1 MFCYRS
7 RKTRAVVDAH
17 WEMITILVADEEP
30 GAREMLRW
38 ELGERGY
45 QVMTASD
52 RDEAMAVLDQ
62 HEVDVV
68 LSQIKMP
75 GPEGL
80 QFLRQSKQIAPL
92 TEVVIATATGEI
104 DSAAECVKSG
114 AFGYIQRP
122 YGMNDLVA
130 TLERALERRQLRSE
144 SALYQMSRVILDTR
158 EPNRLPDV
166 IVRVA
171 MEAMQADDVALMLPG
186 HDDKL
191 YTACSTS
198 LTESIRQEV
207 HASTAQHVVNRA
219 AMLREPLL
227 DSTDDV
233 HSYILYPLCM
243 SERLIGVLVI
253 SRLVNP
259 RAFRQRDLDKASVIA
274 SQTLLALENMRLVR
288 HAIAA
293 ERFATVGQV
302 ATSIAHEVNNPI
314 AYVLAS
320 QTHLRDQLVHVV
332 ELCKM
337 ISAGAESAQLRAT
350 FEAVGGQTFVEE
362 LVQAADDVRE
372 GAARVR
378 DILRDTR
385 ALAHNN
391 PNLKPSA
398 FDINESIRSAL
409 RVVAA
414 ELRHKAE
421 ITTNLAD
428 GLRVVGVAGQLS
440 QVFVSLLI
448 NAGEAFGNRS
458 GNNLTITSKRV
469 GGHVVIT
476 LSDNGPG
483 IAREQLPRI
492 FDAFY
497 TTKTASGTGLGLP
510 ISRDIVRQHGGE
522 ISAESTHGIGTTISI
537 VLPRAV
543 KAATKEPTQP
553 PPLAHK
559 HLGLP
564 LRLLFVDDEA
574 SILRSYKRAF
584 GRVHEVV
591 AVTNGKEAL
600 DAIAISADFDL
611 VICDLSMPTMSGM
624 QLYHLVRER
633 YPHLVE
639 RFIFATG
646 GATQRELEEFLRSVP
661 NRVLEKPFDL
671 SVLRVIID
679 ELVRVD

>member
-1 MFCYRS
+1 MS
-7 RKTRAVVDAH
+7 PL
-17 WEMITILVADEEP
+17 EMTTILVADEEP
-30 GAREMLRW
+30 GVREMLRW

-52 RDEAMAVLDQ
+52 GDEAMAVLDH
-62 HEVDVV
+62 HEVDIV

-80 QFLRQSKQIAPL
+80 QFLRRSKQIAPL
-92 TEVVIATATGEI
+92 TEVVIATETGEI

-122 YGMNDLVA
+122 YGMNDLCA

-158 EPNRLPDV
+158 EPHRLPDV
-166 IVRVA
+166 IVQVA

-191 YTACSTS
+191 YTACSTA
-198 LTESIRQEV
+198 LTESIRHEV
-207 HASTAQHVVNRA
+207 HASIAQHVVNRA
-219 AMLREPLL
+219 PMLREPLL
-227 DSTDDV
+227 EGHENV

-243 SERLIGVLVI
+243 SERLIGVLVM

-259 RAFRQRDLDKASVIA
+259 REFRKLDLDKASVIA

-337 ISAGAESAQLRAT
+337 ISAGAEPPQLRSA
-350 FEAVGGQTFVEE
+350 FDRMGGQTFVDE

-421 ITTNLAD
+421 ITTNLAE

-440 QVFVSLLI
+440 QVFVNLLI

-458 GNNLTITSKRV
+458 GNSLVITSKRV
-469 GGHVVIT
+469 GGHILIT
-476 LSDNGPG
+476 LTDNGPG
-483 IAREQLPRI
+483 IARDQLPRI

-497 TTKTASGTGLGLP
+497 TTKSVSGTGLGLP

-522 ISAESTHGIGTTISI
+522 ISADSTHGIGTTFSI
-537 VLPRAV
+537 VLPQAV
-543 KAATKEPTQP
+543 KAAPREPTQP
-553 PPLAHK
+553 PPFAADQE
-559 HLGLP
+559 GVP
-564 LRLLFVDDEA
+564 VRLLFVDDEA

-584 GRVHEVV
+584 GRVHDVV

-600 DAIAISADFDL
+600 EALAVRADFDL

-624 QLYHLVRER
+624 QLYHIVRER
-633 YPHLVE
+633 YPQLAD

-646 GATQRELEEFLRSVP
+646 GATQRELEDFLRSVT

-671 SVLRVIID
+671 SVLSVIIND
-679 ELVRVD
+679 LQRVH

>member
-1 MFCYRS
+1 M
-7 RKTRAVVDAH
+7 T
-17 WEMITILVADEEP
+17 TILVADTEA
-30 GAREMLRW
+30 GVREMLRW

-52 RDEAMAVLDQ
+52 DEEAIAVLDQ
-62 HEVDVV
+62 HEVDIV

-75 GPEGL
+75 GAEGL
-80 QFLRQSKQIAPL
+80 QFLRRSKQIAPHA
-92 TEVVIATATGEI
+92 EVVIATASGEL
-104 DSAAECVKSG
+104 DSAAEAVKSG

-144 SALYQMSRVILDTR
+144 TALYQMSRVILDTR
-158 EPNRLPDV
+158 EPHQLPDV
-166 IVRVA
+166 IVQVA
-171 MEAMQADDVALMLPG
+171 IEAMQADDVALMLPG

-191 YTACSTS
+191 YTACSTA
-198 LTESIRQEV
+198 LTESIRAEV
-207 HASTAQHVVNRA
+207 HASIAKLVVDRA
-219 AMLREPLL
+219 PMLREPLL
-227 DSTDDV
+227 DSNEHV

-243 SERLIGVLVI
+243 SERLVGVLVI

-259 RAFRQRDLDKASVIA
+259 RPFRKLDLDKACVIA

-332 ELCKM
+332 ELCKL
-337 ISAGAESAQLRAT
+337 ISAGAETSVLRDA
-350 FEAVGGQTFVEE
+350 FARAGGQTFVDE

-391 PNLKPSA
+391 PNLKPA
-398 FDINESIRSAL
+398 PFDPNESIRSAL
-409 RVVAA
+409 RIVAA

-421 ITTNLAD
+421 ITTNLVD

-469 GGHVVIT
+469 GGHIVIT
-476 LSDNGPG
+476 LADNGPG
-483 IAREQLPRI
+483 IASDQLPRI

-497 TTKTASGTGLGLP
+497 TTKTVSGTGLGLP

-522 ISAESTHGIGTTISI
+522 ISAESTHGIGTTITI
-537 VLPRAV
+537 VLPH
-543 KAATKEPTQP
+543 AAKTTNREATQP
-553 PPLAHK
+553 PPMTQTTE
-559 HLGLP
+559 GMP
-564 LRLLFVDDEA
+564 VRLLFVDDEA

-584 GRVHEVV
+584 GRHHDVV
-591 AVTNGKEAL
+591 TVTSGKDAL
-600 DAIAISADFDL
+600 AALAERADFDL

-624 QLYHLVRER
+624 QFYGIVRER
-633 YPHLVE
+633 HPELID

-646 GATQRELEEFLRSVP
+646 GATQRELEEFLRSVS

-671 SVLRVIID
+671 SVLRDIIRN
-679 ELVRVD
+679 LQPVD